1 METAS
6 KLFWVRTGNNVTD
19 QASEPGLI
27 QRNTLSYTA
36 HYDGKKTGRRY
47 RELVFSTQVCYRA
60 IVRPQEKLLPSS
72 GPQFSQRL
80 RSLITSGKVQVH
92 HFVWRNHIFFF
103 LLTLATWTNLRC
115 FSSFQ
120 NLSPLHVRA
129 WTPLGLWD
137 LVRDKLSSNG
147 EHVCGDET
155 DFIVLSSSAVHSLI
169 NWGII

>member
-1 METAS
+1 M
-6 KLFWVRTGNNVTD
+6 TD

-47 RELVFSTQVCYRA
+47 RELVFSTQVCYQV

-92 HFVWRNHIFFF
+92 HFVWRKHIFFF
-103 LLTLATWTNLRC
+103 SAHFGNMNQPKM
-115 FSSFQ
+115 FQQFPKFVSSPCQ
-120 NLSPLHVRA
+120 SMDSIGAV
-129 WTPLGLWD
+129 GSGQGQI
-137 LVRDKLSSNG
+137 KL
-147 EHVCGDET
+147 
-155 DFIVLSSSAVHSLI
+155 
-169 NWGII
+169 